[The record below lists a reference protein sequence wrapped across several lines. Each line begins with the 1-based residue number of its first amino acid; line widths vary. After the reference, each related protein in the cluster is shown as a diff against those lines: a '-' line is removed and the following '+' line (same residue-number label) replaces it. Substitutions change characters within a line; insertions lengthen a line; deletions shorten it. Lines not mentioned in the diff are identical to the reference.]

1 MKNRLARV
9 LLCLSV
15 SLTGTVQAAP
25 PKEASLDVPSR
36 AQSAAP
42 SSPAPT
48 LQPPSQ
54 AGERTVLLLGDS
66 LIATGFGRDLETR
79 LDEHPG
85 IRARR
90 RAKSSTGLARPD
102 FFDWMEVGREEVAR
116 HKPDVVIVIL
126 GGNDGQ
132 GLTDEEGQAV
142 APWGKAAWEAAYR
155 DRIEGFLQV
164 ISAPGRKVLW
174 LELPATGL
182 KRFEAKLALIRRV
195 QREVLAGYGEARHL
209 ETRPFFTD
217 AKGRPLVKAQVEGWR
232 KPTKLRLEDGVHFT
246 VAGGRYFAAKV
257 YPEVLALLGLG
268 TGEAAPGEA
277 PAPATTTSSARASS
291 SGT

>member
-9 LLCLSV
+9 LLSLCV
-15 SLTGTVQAAP
+15 SLSGTVQAAP
-25 PKEASLDVPSR
+25 PKEASLEPSR
-36 AQSAAP
+36 PPPATA
-42 SSPAPT
+42 PAPA
-48 LQPPSQ
+48 LPSPTPEV
-54 AGERTVLLLGDS
+54 ASERTVLLLGDS

-79 LDEHPG
+79 LDEHPA

-102 FFDWMEVGREEVAR
+102 FFDWMEVGRQEVER

-142 APWGKAAWEAAYR
+142 AQWGQADWAPAYR
-155 DRIEGFLQV
+155 DRIEGFLQT
-164 ISAPGRKVLW
+164 ISAPGRKILW

-182 KRFEAKLALIRRV
+182 KKFEAKLTLIRRL
-195 QREVLAGYGEARHL
+195 QREVLATYADARHL
-209 ETRPFFTD
+209 DTRPFFTD
-217 AKGRPLVKAQVEGWR
+217 AKGRPLVQAQVEGSR
-232 KPTKLRLEDGVHFT
+232 KPKKLRLDDGVHFT
-246 VAGGRYFAAKV
+246 VAGGRYFASKV

-268 TGEAAPGEA
+268 TGEAPSAA
-277 PAPATTTSSARASS
+277 PAPTTSARADTA